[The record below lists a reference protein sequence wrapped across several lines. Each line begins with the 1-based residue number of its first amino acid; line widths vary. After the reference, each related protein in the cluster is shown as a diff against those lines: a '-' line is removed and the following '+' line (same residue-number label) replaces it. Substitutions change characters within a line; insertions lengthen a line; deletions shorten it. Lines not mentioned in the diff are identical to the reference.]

1 MQVEAALAS
10 AEHQIERL
18 RSRERMH
25 ARALVDARHQL
36 VEASCASSV
45 ISEDVPLTPE
55 AGLSSY
61 PPFLLSEVLHAWHIL
76 ATKQRIS
83 ALPRKG
89 MRLSGM
95 IIDLQVNGCRCSWV
109 KRWMFRLTWCDMDPE
124 LAWR

>member
-1 MQVEAALAS
+1 MEAALAL

-18 RSRERMH
+18 RSRERMR

-61 PPFLLSEVLHAWHIL
+61 PPFPPRRRAACLAYVSNRAAYFSSAQDEAFRYDHIL
-76 ATKQRIS
+76 ANERWPPQLGE
-83 ALPRKG
+83 ALDVQA
-89 MRLSGM
+89 
-95 IIDLQVNGCRCSWV
+95 DL
-109 KRWMFRLTWCDMDPE
+109 M
-124 LAWR
+124 

>member
-61 PPFLLSEVLHAWHIL
+61 PPFPSLRSAACLAYLSNQA
-76 ATKQRIS
+76 AYFSS
-83 ALPRKG
+83 AQEG
-89 MRLSGM
+89 HEA
-95 IIDLQVNGCRCSWV
+95 
-109 KRWMFRLTWCDMDPE
+109 FRYDH
-124 LAWR
+124 